1 MKKFILL
8 VFALFAFSFAK
19 SQNGLVQFSGVV
31 VSADS
36 LYPIPFTSIMVHNT
50 ARGTVTDYYGFFT
63 FVAYERDTIEFSAI
77 GYRKVKFIIPDSLQD
92 GRYSLIQVLKR
103 DTIAL
108 PTIDIYPWPT
118 REQFKTSFLN
128 LDLPDNDMIRAQKN
142 VDPANLPRNAG
153 GADPYMSYRY
163 SMNQQQS
170 KLYYAGQGQ
179 QISLLNP
186 LAWAKFIDAWRTG
199 ALKNKDKKGSGNY

>member
-1 MKKFILL
+1 MKKFFIL
-8 VFALFAFSFAK
+8 VIALFAFSFAK
-19 SQNGLVQFSGVV
+19 SQVRLVQFSGVV

-36 LYPIPFTSIMVHNT
+36 LYPIPFTSIMVHNS
-50 ARGTVTDYYGFFT
+50 ARGTVSDYYGFFT
-63 FVAYERDTIEFSAI
+63 FVAYEQDTIEFSAI
-77 GYRKVKFIIPDSLQD
+77 GYRKVKFIIPDSLED

-128 LDLPDNDMIRAQKN
+128 LDLPDNDLIRAQKN
-142 VDPANLPRNAG
+142 LDPAGLPKNAG
-153 GADPYMSYRY
+153 GADPYMSYKY

-170 KLYYAGQGQ
+170 KLYYAGQAQ

-186 LAWAKFIDAWRTG
+186 LAWAKFIDAWRSG
-199 ALKNKDKKGSGNY
+199 AFKNKDKKTN

>member
-1 MKKFILL
+1 
-8 VFALFAFSFAK
+8 
-19 SQNGLVQFSGVV
+19 
-31 VSADS
+31 
-36 LYPIPFTSIMVHNT
+36 MVHNS
-50 ARGTVTDYYGFFT
+50 ARGTVSDYYGFFT

-77 GYRKVKFIIPDSLQD
+77 GYRKVKFIIPDSLED

-128 LDLPDNDMIRAQKN
+128 LDLPDNDLIRAQKN
-142 VDPANLPRNAG
+142 LDPAGLPTSAG
-153 GADPYMSYRY
+153 GADPYMSYKY

-170 KLYYAGQGQ
+170 RLYYAGQAQ

-186 LAWAKFIDAWRTG
+186 LAWAKFIDAWRSG
-199 ALKNKDKKGSGNY
+199 AFKNKDKKTN

>member
-1 MKKFILL
+1 MKKLFIL
-8 VFALFAFSFAK
+8 FIALCAFSFARG
-19 SQNGLVQFSGVV
+19 QNNLVQFSGVV

-36 LYPIPFTSIMVHNT
+36 LYPIPFTSIMVHNS
-50 ARGTVTDYYGFFT
+50 ARGTVSDYYGFFT

-77 GYRKVKFIIPDSLQD
+77 GYRKVRFIIPDSLED

-128 LDLPDNDMIRAQKN
+128 LDLPDNDLMRAQKN
-142 VDPANLPRNAG
+142 LDPAGLPTNAG
-153 GADPYMSYRY
+153 GADPYMSYKY

-170 KLYYAGQGQ
+170 RLYYAGQAQ

-186 LAWAKFIDAWRTG
+186 LAWAKFIDAWRSG
-199 ALKNKDKKGSGNY
+199 AFKNKDKKN